1 VRCEP
6 TRTARKVLLFFF
18 CFSLLTPHAFAD
30 QYRSQVKEL
39 DAPPPTQTQPADE
52 ATLLKSVTD
61 NYAKALL
68 LRDLAARSAGSKDYA
83 AAAKYLE
90 QAIELNS
97 LSGPALE
104 EMRKDLNQLFIASG
118 RPKEIIDALESSV
131 GKDPQASPEMQ
142 AALASAYVQYKRYK
156 AAIPLLERAIAAKPN
171 PDETWLAALLA
182 AYQFENREK
191 DAIAVLEKLI
201 RINPARRDYWLG
213 LAALQFKSGQKE
225 RAQATLELAQR
236 QGHLQNLE
244 ERLQLIGLTAQ
255 IGAPFEAASLMQA
268 WIDGALLP
276 ANADHWKLLAGLWTT
291 AREFK
296 LAARAI
302 EQSLRLKSDPQLLL
316 QLGQLQMDREN
327 YSEAAK
333 SLEEAT
339 SRGARSGPALLLLG
353 MAYYQQS
360 DFDNALRAFRGAAD
374 FAQSRAQA
382 AQWAKF
388 LDSDAARGAIRA
400 ALKSTRK
407 TTREESEG
415 ISSRLQGPVVAV
427 TAGIPL
433 APDLPERAS
442 ERPTVYSGN
451 LTPVGAESA
460 GNGSG
465 TIPAWTGGL
474 AQPPPGFKP
483 GKRLTDPYADDK
495 PLFIISK
502 ANLAQYEDKLTSAHR
517 ALIAKYSDYTL
528 PVFTTRR
535 SVAYPQAIYDA
546 SLANKGKAKLLGSDA
561 LSGARLGVPFPEPQ
575 NGVEVMWNHRLR
587 YRGDSVDG
595 QGRIAVVRPDGDF
608 VLGAQRYRVLF
619 RYGNVADPVDIAKD
633 NEIVLGV
640 VSFANSGTSAD
651 FVVLFHE
658 TANSLKKARGIWA
671 LLTKVGKM
679 LRIPP
684 VGYDQPLFGTDGI
697 SFIDMIDM
705 YNGAFDRYVWKL
717 TGKRE
722 LYVPYNSF
730 RLNDGRYKNAQLLK
744 PGHFNQEATR
754 YELHRVW
761 TIEAIERGGQKHSFG
776 KRMFYVDE
784 DSWNVLLV
792 ENFDREGRLWRF
804 QEGHLLPFYD
814 SQSASTFPSL
824 TYDLKDGRYVAE
836 RLLSEDAPL
845 KFNLADIDD
854 QEFLPARVKSTYSR

>member
-1 VRCEP
+1 MVFP
-6 TRTARKVLLFFF
+6 AGV
-18 CFSLLTPHAFAD
+18 FAD

-39 DAPPPTQTQPADE
+39 DSPPPTQTKPADE
-52 ATLLKSVTD
+52 ATLLNSVTD
-61 NYAKALL
+61 SYARALL
-68 LRDLAARSAGSKDYA
+68 LRDLASRSAGNKDYA

-104 EMRKDLNQLFIASG
+104 EMQKDLTQLFIASG
-118 RPKEIIDALESSV
+118 RPKEVIAALEATV

-156 AAIPLLERAIAAKPN
+156 AAIPLLERAISARPN
-171 PDETWLAALLA
+171 PDETWLAALLS

-201 RINPARRDYWLG
+201 RVNPARRDYWLG

-236 QGHLQNLE
+236 QGHLQNVE

-255 IGAPFEAASLMQA
+255 IGAPFEAASLMQS
-268 WIDGALLP
+268 WMDGAQLP
-276 ANADHWKLLAGLWTT
+276 ANADNWKLLAGLWTT
-291 AREFK
+291 ARELK
-296 LAARAI
+296 LAAKAI
-302 EQSLRLKSDPQLLL
+302 EQTLRLKSDPQLFL

-327 YSEAAK
+327 YGEAAK

-353 MAYYQQS
+353 MAYYQQA

-374 FAQSRAQA
+374 FGQSRAQA
-382 AQWAKF
+382 EQWVKF
-388 LDSDAARGAIRA
+388 LGSDAARGAIRS
-400 ALKSTRK
+400 ALRSTRK
-407 TTREESEG
+407 TARVESENL
-415 ISSRLQGPVVAV
+415 SARLQGPVVAV
-427 TAGIPL
+427 TVGIPL
-433 APDLPERAS
+433 APDLPGRIS
-442 ERPTVYSGN
+442 DRPTVFSGN
-451 LTPVGAESA
+451 LTPIGAESA
-460 GNGSG
+460 ANSAG

-474 AQPPPGFKP
+474 TKEQWPANFKP
-483 GKRLTDPYADDK
+483 GGRLTDPYADDK
-495 PLFIISK
+495 PLFAISK
-502 ANLAQYEDKLTSAHR
+502 ANVAQYEDKLTSAHR
-517 ALIAKYSDYTL
+517 ALIAKYADYTM
-528 PVFTTRR
+528 PVFPTRR

-561 LSGARLGVPFPEPQ
+561 LTGARLGVPFAEPQ

-595 QGRIAVVRPDGDF
+595 QGRIAVVRPDGDYS
-608 VLGAQRYRVLF
+608 LGAQKLRVLF
-619 RYGNVADPVDIAKD
+619 RYGNLKDPVDIAKD

-640 VSFANSGTSAD
+640 ISLSEGGLSPE

-658 TANSLKKARGIWA
+658 TANSMKKARGIWA
-671 LLTKVGKM
+671 LIIRVGRM

-697 SFIDMIDM
+697 SYIDMIDM

-722 LYVPYNSF
+722 MYVPYNSF

-744 PGHFNQEATR
+744 PGHFNQDATR

-761 TIEAIERGGQKHSFG
+761 MIEATEREGKKHSFG
-776 KRMFYVDE
+776 KRVFYVDE

-792 ENFDREGRLWRF
+792 ENYDREGRLWRF
-804 QEGHLLPFYD
+804 QEGHLLPFYE
-814 SQSASTFPSL
+814 SQSANTFPSL
-824 TYDLKDGRYVAE
+824 TYDLKDSRYVAE
-836 RLLSEDAPL
+836 RLLSEDPPL
-845 KFNLADIDD
+845 KFNLPDIDD
-854 QEFLPARVKSTYSR
+854 QEFLPANVKNRYSR